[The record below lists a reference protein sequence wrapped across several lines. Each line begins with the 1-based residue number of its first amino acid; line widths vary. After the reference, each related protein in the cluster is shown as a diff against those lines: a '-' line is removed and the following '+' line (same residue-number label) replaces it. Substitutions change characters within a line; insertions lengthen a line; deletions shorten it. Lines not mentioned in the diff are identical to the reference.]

1 MGNLSNLQSVLS
13 DLAPGPTVLVVAAAY
28 ALPWILIV
36 SVLALIALAIVLIV
50 RAIRK
55 NKAKKQP
62 ETDKTA

>member
-1 MGNLSNLQSVLS
+1 MANLINLQSVLS

-50 RAIRK
+50 RASRR
-55 NKAKKQP
+55 NKAKRSQD
-62 ETDKTA
+62 TDKTA